1 MVKQSPRFSKLTK
14 QQQAEL
20 REAVLLLR
28 YRSSR
33 PTPDARKYAAYSAIA
48 GALRM
53 PYNQVQH
60 ICRRASRPDAPP
72 KPEKQVRRL
81 GPEHVAF
88 LLSERVLEQWSGKT
102 MKERTVLFHRIFPDK
117 RIAVTSLRRLYL
129 KHKIR
134 RKRVRHVKVLPPGL
148 QAQYAEKC
156 SEVLAELE
164 WAETEGRT
172 VVFLDEINFTKLSLA
187 RTEWAARNSNLSV
200 DQREMYQG
208 YRSVI
213 ATMTA
218 ERGVGLCLVHAKAV
232 AAEDFVAFLRK
243 LRNKLGRRPIA
254 LFMDQLR
261 VHKSR
266 DVQSEYDRLDI
277 TPIFNV
283 GYSPELNPIEAVFS
297 KVKAVF
303 CRERLNSLVNKVG
316 FNFERSITAA
326 FKSVTAEHCAAC
338 VRKSRHLLERAS

>member
-1 MVKQSPRFSKLTK
+1 MVKSNSRFSKLPQERRT
-14 QQQAEL
+14 AL

-28 YRSSR
+28 FRSSE
-33 PTPDARKYAAYSAIA
+33 PAAKSAKYAAYASIA
-48 GALRM
+48 RALGIT
-53 PYNQVQH
+53 YNEVQH
-60 ICRRASRPDAPP
+60 ICRRALKPSAPST
-72 KPEKQVRRL
+72 PEKQVRRL
-81 GPEHVAF
+81 GEEHVAF
-88 LLSERVLEQWSGKT
+88 LLSERVLEQWSGRT
-102 MKERTVLFHRIFPDK
+102 MKERTVLFHRQFPDK

-129 KHKIR
+129 KHKVR
-134 RKRVRHVKVLPPGL
+134 RKRVRHVKVMPPGL
-148 QAQYAEKC
+148 LQQYGAKC
-156 SEVLAELE
+156 SELLAELE

-208 YRSVI
+208 YRSVV

-218 ERGVGLCLVHAKAV
+218 ERGVGLCIIHPKAV
-232 AAEDFVAFLRK
+232 VAEDFVAFLRR
-243 LRNKLGRRPIA
+243 LRTKLGGRPLA

-266 DVQSEYDRLDI
+266 DVQPEYARLDI
-277 TPIFNV
+277 TPVYNV

-303 CRERLNSLVNKVG
+303 CRGRLNSLVNKTG
-316 FNFERSITAA
+316 FNFDRAITAA
-326 FKSVTAEHCAAC
+326 FRSVTPEHCAAC
-338 VRKSRHLLERAS
+338 VRKSRHLLERAV